1 MIEIQKAL
9 EARLAALSGALPTA
23 WSNVLLSPPATAYQ
37 SVDLLP
43 AKPVNPTFGSAFYRD
58 QGIFQVTLFFPLGG
72 GVGAALAR
80 ADVIRAG
87 FPRGS
92 SYSNGG
98 ITVLIS
104 GTPEIAP
111 GRVIEQRWV
120 VPVSIPYF
128 ANIFP

>member
-9 EARLAALSGALPTA
+9 EARLAALPGPLPTA
-23 WSNVLLSPPATAYQ
+23 WPNVILSPPATAYQ
-37 SVDLLP
+37 RADLLSANP
-43 AKPVNPTFGSAFYRD
+43 ANPTFGSAFYRD
-58 QGIFQVTLFFPLGG
+58 QGIFQVTLFFPIGG
-72 GVGAALAR
+72 GAGAALAR

-104 GTPEIAP
+104 GTPAIAP
-111 GRVIEQRWV
+111 GRVIEDRWV